1 MAHQSATATTTS
13 PSPEA
18 VTLAVT
24 WLKLWNEKLDTTF
37 GSVISLRTKPRARY
51 WRFLVNSIENPKVKD
66 ASNPVIQLFVVVG
79 IAIHANRGF
88 LPPSA
93 SDKMYSNINK
103 SLGVNFVS
111 GSSPATG
118 KDIVDDK
125 KIPEAISR
133 SIDRFAA
140 IDSTNKVPDETRKF
154 LIDHVYKLLKL
165 NNGSIRGWVHGE
177 GYELKYWKKDFNDF
191 AEVLAVKLKLT
202 MDERTKVENEVKRNQ
217 NEKADNNHEFSKTI
231 MNDLVTDPSMR
242 DPDEIK
248 RRLNSGYYERHHE

>member
-1 MAHQSATATTTS
+1 MAEQSDTATTTS

-37 GSVISLRTKPRARY
+37 GNVISLRPKPRARY

-93 SDKMYSNINK
+93 SEKMYK

-118 KDIVDDK
+118 KDIIDDK

-133 SIDRFAA
+133 SIDRFVA
-140 IDSTNKVPDETRKF
+140 IDSINKLSDGTRKF
-154 LIDHVYKLLKL
+154 LIDHVYKVLKL
-165 NNGSIRGWVHGE
+165 NNGSIRSWVHGE
-177 GYELKYWKKDFNDF
+177 GSELKYWKKDFNDF
-191 AEVLAVKLKLT
+191 AEVLAVKLNLT
-202 MDERTKVENEVKRNQ
+202 MDERARVENEVKRNQ
-217 NEKADNNHEFSKTI
+217 DEKADNTRKFYTTS
-231 MNDLVTDPSMR
+231 
-242 DPDEIK
+242 
-248 RRLNSGYYERHHE
+248 

>member
-1 MAHQSATATTTS
+1 MAEQSDTATTTS

-37 GSVISLRTKPRARY
+37 GNVISLRPKPRARY

-93 SDKMYSNINK
+93 SEKMYK

-118 KDIVDDK
+118 KDIIDDK

-133 SIDRFAA
+133 SIDRFVA
-140 IDSTNKVPDETRKF
+140 IDSINKVSNGTRKF
-154 LIDHVYKLLKL
+154 LIDYVYKVLKL
-165 NNGSIRGWVHGE
+165 NNGSIRSWVHGE
-177 GYELKYWKKDFNDF
+177 GSELKYWKKDFNDF
-191 AEVLAVKLKLT
+191 AEVLAVKLNLT
-202 MDERTKVENEVKRNQ
+202 MDERARVENEVKRNQ
-217 NEKADNNHEFSKTI
+217 DEKADNNRKFYTTS
-231 MNDLVTDPSMR
+231 
-242 DPDEIK
+242 
-248 RRLNSGYYERHHE
+248 

>member
-1 MAHQSATATTTS
+1 MAQQSGTATTTS

-37 GSVISLRTKPRARY
+37 GNVISLRPKPRARY

-93 SDKMYSNINK
+93 SDKMYK

-118 KDIVDDK
+118 KDIIDDK

-133 SIDRFAA
+133 SIDRFVA
-140 IDSTNKVPDETRKF
+140 IDSINKLSDGARKF
-154 LIDHVYKLLKL
+154 LIDHVYKVLKL
-165 NNGSIRGWVHGE
+165 NNGSIRSWVHGE
-177 GYELKYWKKDFNDF
+177 GSELKYWKKDFNDF
-191 AEVLAVKLKLT
+191 AEVLAVKLNLT
-202 MDERTKVENEVKRNQ
+202 MDERARVENEVKRNQ
-217 NEKADNNHEFSKTI
+217 DEKADNTRKFYTTS
-231 MNDLVTDPSMR
+231 
-242 DPDEIK
+242 
-248 RRLNSGYYERHHE
+248 

>member
-1 MAHQSATATTTS
+1 MAEQSDTATPTS
-13 PSPEA
+13 PSPKA

-24 WLKLWNEKLDTTF
+24 WLKLWNEKLDTKF
-37 GSVISLRTKPRARY
+37 GNCISLRTKPRARY
-51 WRFLVNSIENPKVKD
+51 WRFLVNGIEDPKVKY
-66 ASNPVIQLFVVVG
+66 ASNPVIQLFAVVG

-93 SDKMYSNINK
+93 ADNMYSNLNN

-133 SIDRFAA
+133 SIDRFGA
-140 IDSTNKVPDETRKF
+140 INSTNKVSDETRKF
-154 LIDHVYKLLKL
+154 LIDHVYKVLKL
-165 NNGSIRGWVHGE
+165 NNKHIHGWVHEG

-191 AEVLAVKLKLT
+191 AEELATKLDLT
-202 MDERTKVENEVKRNQ
+202 IDERAKVDNEVKRNQ
-217 NEKADNNHEFSKTI
+217 NERADNSNEFIKKFSS
-231 MNDLVTDPSMR
+231 DVATDPSMR

-248 RRLNSGYYERHHE
+248 RRFNSGHYD

>member
-1 MAHQSATATTTS
+1 MAEQSDTATTTS

-18 VTLAVT
+18 VALAVT

-37 GSVISLRTKPRARY
+37 GNVISLRPKPRARY

-93 SDKMYSNINK
+93 SDKMYK

-140 IDSTNKVPDETRKF
+140 IDSTNKVSDETRKF
-154 LIDHVYKLLKL
+154 LINHVYKVLKL
-165 NNGSIRGWVHGE
+165 NNGNIRDW
-177 GYELKYWKKDFNDF
+177 
-191 AEVLAVKLKLT
+191 
-202 MDERTKVENEVKRNQ
+202 
-217 NEKADNNHEFSKTI
+217 
-231 MNDLVTDPSMR
+231 
-242 DPDEIK
+242 
-248 RRLNSGYYERHHE
+248 